1 MIEDFNT
8 RIQQS
13 PVVAAVSNL
22 TRLAAAIQ
30 SPSEIIFLLKGT
42 ILTLPGAVQKVQA
55 AGKAVYIHLDLVEG
69 FSRDLVALEYI
80 KKIIRPEGIITTRV
94 NLVKYAGEMG
104 LGAIQRVFMLDSL
117 SVETAIK
124 SVGHTRPTAIELL
137 PGIIPRVVKRVCKE
151 TRLPVI
157 AGGLIETKEDIISTL
172 QAGAV
177 GVSTSKETLWYM

>member
-1 MIEDFNT
+1 MNDFNA

-13 PVVAAVSNL
+13 PVVAAVSDL
-22 TRLAAAIQ
+22 SRLAAAIQ

-42 ILTLPGAVQKVQA
+42 ILTIPQAVREVQA

-80 KKIIRPEGIITTRV
+80 KKVIKPDGIITTRV
-94 NLVKYAGEMG
+94 NLVKHAGEIG
-104 LGAIQRVFMLDSL
+104 LAAIQRVFMLDSI

-124 SVGHTRPTAIELL
+124 SVSHTRPTAIELL
-137 PGIIPRVVKRVCKE
+137 PGIIPRVVKRVCME

-157 AGGLIETKEDIISTL
+157 AGGLIESKEDIISTL

-177 GVSTSKETLWYM
+177 GISTTKEDLWYM